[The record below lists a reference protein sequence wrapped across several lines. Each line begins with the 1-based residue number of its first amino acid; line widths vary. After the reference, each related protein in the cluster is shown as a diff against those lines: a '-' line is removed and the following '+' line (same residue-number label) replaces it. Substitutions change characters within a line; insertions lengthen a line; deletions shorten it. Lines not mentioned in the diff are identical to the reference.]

1 VTTRL
6 LSFAVLLATLACAGC
21 GDDDLALCRDCGTPV
36 PTVTPTATAAS
47 PTPTTTAS
55 PQPVP

>member
-1 VTTRL
+1 VTRL
-6 LSFAVLLATLACAGC
+6 LSLAVLLATLACAGC
-21 GDDDLALCRDCGTPV
+21 GDDDLALCRDCEKPTTT
-36 PTVTPTATAAS
+36 PTVTST